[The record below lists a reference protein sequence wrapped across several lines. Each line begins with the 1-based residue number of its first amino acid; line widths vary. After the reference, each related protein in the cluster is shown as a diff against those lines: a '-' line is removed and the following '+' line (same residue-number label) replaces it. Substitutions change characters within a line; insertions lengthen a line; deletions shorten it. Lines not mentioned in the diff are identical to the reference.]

1 MPLTT
6 WQATVDPCLHQRLL
20 DFNKQGWFNLL
31 WCHFSFLLGPGTQQ
45 VLLVPFKSVSP
56 VLWKFCN
63 QIPLAFKVKFPGGS
77 HSLCQNPGWEI
88 RCAPRTFATVW
99 ELLWYSCSPVCG
111 LSAQQLYSG
120 TNGNFLQKDLCY
132 LPCPPV
138 LLQLFPWQVTADL
151 CLPRRHSYTQ
161 GQVWLWLLWKSLLN
175 FLGPGAHK
183 ILFAPSKYLWW
194 VWDLILNEI
203 VPFYHLVGASPF
215 PFSFSLF
222 GGIQH
227 SPVNGC

>member
-20 DFNKQGWFNLL
+20 DFHKQGWFNL
-31 WCHFSFLLGPGTQQ
+31 WCNFSFLLGPGTQQ

-63 QIPLAFKVKFPGGS
+63 EIPLAFKVKFSGGS

-88 RCAPRTFATVW
+88 CCAPRTFAPVR

-120 TNGNFLQKDLCY
+120 VNGNLLQEDLCY
-132 LPCPPV
+132 TPCPPV
-138 LLQLFPWQVTADL
+138 LLQLFPRQVTVDL
-151 CLPRRHSYTQ
+151 CFHMRHSYTQ
-161 GQVWLWLLWKSLLN
+161 RRVWLWLLWRSLLN

-183 ILFAPSKYLWW
+183 ILFAPSKYL
-194 VWDLILNEI
+194 
-203 VPFYHLVGASPF
+203 VGLRFDFKWNCAFLPSCWC
-215 PFSFSLF
+215 FSFSLF